1 MRPSKLIAVLAFLG
15 LVPASIAAAYAGSGT
30 FYGHSAIPVVF
41 ALVFA
46 VGLIATF
53 ALIPVLREWVD

>member
-15 LVPASIAAAYAGSGT
+15 LVPASLAVAYAGSPT

-41 ALVFA
+41 AVVFA
-46 VGLIATF
+46 VGLVGTF
-53 ALIPVLREWVD
+53 LIIPVLREWVD